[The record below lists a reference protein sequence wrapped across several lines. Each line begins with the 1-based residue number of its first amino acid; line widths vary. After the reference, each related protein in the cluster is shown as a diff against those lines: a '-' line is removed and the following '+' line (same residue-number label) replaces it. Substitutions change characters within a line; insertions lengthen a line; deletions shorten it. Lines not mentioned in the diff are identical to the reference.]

1 MNSLELALDKGIR
14 TVAFPSISTGVYSY
28 PLKEAAI
35 IAATAVIDFVKVHPS
50 EFNLIEWVC
59 FDRNTLEAYSRLTV
73 SFQVSANTL
82 SMMDESVNN
91 LKKGKASAAIDFS
104 ASKESD

>member
-1 MNSLELALDKGIR
+1 M
-14 TVAFPSISTGVYSY
+14 
-28 PLKEAAI
+28 
-35 IAATAVIDFVKVHPS
+35 
-50 EFNLIEWVC
+50 IEWVC

-73 SFQVSANTL
+73 PFQVSANTL